1 MFSSSSHSYSSCR
14 CKTLTFRAFPS
25 LFFPVS
31 FLVGFRLGSILP
43 LRLFSR
49 LLFSLDFFFFFVT
62 STLLALYWRMKGCNG
77 SCSRFLSLL
86 NFFDLCTPCRI
97 TLSLFRFVR
106 ASLRADFFFP
116 EGRFNLMLYGI
127 YIYTG
132 RKKNKRG
139 SCVGDSDF
147 SAS

>member
-49 LLFSLDFFFFFVT
+49 LLFSLDFFFFFCDVDAT
-62 STLLALYWRMKGCNG
+62 GALLAH
-77 SCSRFLSLL
+77 
-86 NFFDLCTPCRI
+86 
-97 TLSLFRFVR
+97 
-106 ASLRADFFFP
+106 
-116 EGRFNLMLYGI
+116 EGMQRQL
-127 YIYTG
+127 
-132 RKKNKRG
+132 
-139 SCVGDSDF
+139 
-147 SAS
+147 